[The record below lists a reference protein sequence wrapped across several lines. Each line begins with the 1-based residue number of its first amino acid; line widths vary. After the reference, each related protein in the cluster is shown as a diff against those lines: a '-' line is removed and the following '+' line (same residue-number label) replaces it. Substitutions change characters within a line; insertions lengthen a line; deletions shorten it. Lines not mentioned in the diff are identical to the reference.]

1 MCDCAESNTIM
12 CVDIRSG
19 CGSSRCHKASQTQSN
34 SYHWTSGTCCR
45 LVHSPPTLC
54 GVAHCLKSTQII
66 SVFYLTQSIRVTRLL
81 ILTADGLAL
90 GAAAGLSKVDVQI
103 IIFLAIMLHK
113 VSHRSVNN
121 TAEYTIPVIE
131 YLYQCFS

>member
-1 MCDCAESNTIM
+1 MVDTHTHHLQVYNVTVLNLTLM

-54 GVAHCLKSTQII
+54 GVAHCLKSTQTFF
-66 SVFYLTQSIRVTRLL
+66 FYLTQSIRVTRLL

-113 VSHRSVNN
+113 VSHN
-121 TAEYTIPVIE
+121 TAEYTIPH
-131 YLYQCFS
+131 